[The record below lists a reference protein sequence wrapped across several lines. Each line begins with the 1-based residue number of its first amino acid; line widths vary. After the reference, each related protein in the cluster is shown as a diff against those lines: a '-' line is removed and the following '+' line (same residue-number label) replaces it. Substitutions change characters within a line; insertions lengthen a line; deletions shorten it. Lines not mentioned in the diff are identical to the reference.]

1 MGNHFFA
8 MMSRM
13 KYINRWSLMR
23 NSDNENISE
32 HSLEV
37 AMIAHA
43 LAIISNVRFGNDV
56 YVEKAALIGM
66 YHDTTEIIT
75 GDMPTPVK
83 YFNPALHGEYE
94 KIEMMARER
103 LLRTLPEEMRPG
115 YKPYVVDMEKDELWP
130 LAKAA
135 DTLSAYLKCVEELRA
150 GNHEFKKAHDEIKKK
165 IEDMHC
171 READWFLNH
180 FAQSFTL
187 TLDEME

>member
-1 MGNHFFA
+1 MNSFFA
-8 MMSRM
+8 YLARL
-13 KYINRWSLMR
+13 KLIRRWGLMQ
-23 NSDNENISE
+23 SVWPENDAE
-32 HSLEV
+32 HTLQTV
-37 AMIAHA
+37 TIAHA
-43 LAIISNVRFGNDV
+43 LAVIRRDVFHVPCNVERCAMLAV
-56 YVEKAALIGM
+56 
-66 YHDTTEIIT
+66 YHDASEVFT
-75 GDMPTPVK
+75 GDLPTPVK

-171 READWFLNH
+171 READWFLNR
-180 FAQSFTL
+180 FARSFTL